1 MTDKMQYVIGI
12 LISVVMA
19 FAYLGLTAT
28 ETETETQT
36 KRQQALADPSVQ
48 QTFSAEA
55 SNRRSVGEA
64 APARN
69 LQAPGA
75 ANDPVGAEIVLQKAI
90 SGDDQSKDRAS
101 SESRAPDQVGD
112 SSASRR
118 GDPPE
123 ASAVQ
128 RPDKPVAAPAL
139 LPGSPSS

>member
-19 FAYLGLTAT
+19 FAYLGLTET

-55 SNRRSVGEA
+55 SNRRSLGEA

-75 ANDPVGAEIVLQKAI
+75 ASDPVGAEILRQKAT

-112 SSASRR
+112 SSA
-118 GDPPE
+118 
-123 ASAVQ
+123 
-128 RPDKPVAAPAL
+128 
-139 LPGSPSS
+139 